1 MLYIKYTQ
9 NSNLKDIERWFE
21 KVVLRKILNIDWY
34 IEYHKLIKKIKTY
47 VREEVG
53 IGKYYYKNI
62 ITNIWNTYK
71 LATNLIQNTSRI
83 LCVFIVY
90 LTKQDNRHNKWTWSM
105 YK

>member
-1 MLYIKYTQ
+1 MVWKSSITKNSKYR
-9 NSNLKDIERWFE
+9 LVYW
-21 KVVLRKILNIDWY
+21 V
-34 IEYHKLIKKIKTY
+34 HKLIKKIKTY